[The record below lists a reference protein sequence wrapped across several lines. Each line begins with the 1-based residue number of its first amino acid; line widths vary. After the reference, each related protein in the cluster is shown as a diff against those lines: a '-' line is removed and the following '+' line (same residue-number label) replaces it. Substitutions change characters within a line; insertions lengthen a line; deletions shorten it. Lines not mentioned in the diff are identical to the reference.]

1 MHQEPHEMSFEY
13 SITYKAENEYENPV
27 ENASWQF
34 LIVPENND
42 TQELMRVDIK
52 NSLGAKN
59 EFSEN
64 GYGFRTVRINTLEKF
79 QKLNFRATFKLKKK
93 SFNPFAQVPI
103 FDIASNYEL
112 VQSLDFK
119 VDFEPFLGQTKFTT
133 LPQASINLFVFDTAL
148 SIFDNLQK
156 LNTWVYQFI
165 KFNTGVTHVNTLLK
179 EILENP
185 EGVCQ
190 DFAHLFCAL
199 ARANKIPAR
208 YVSGYLHQGNGYFG
222 DSQMHAWAETYVPQV
237 GWVGFDPTNNLLVDD
252 NHIKVA
258 HGKDFNDCS
267 PLKGVVYSHGAN
279 KTSHSVEVQA
289 QQ

>member
-1 MHQEPHEMSFEY
+1 MSFEY
-13 SITYKAENEYENPV
+13 SITYNAENEYENPV

-42 TQELMRVDIK
+42 TQELLRVDVK

-93 SFNPFAQVPI
+93 SFNPFGQVPV
-103 FDIASNYEL
+103 FNIASNYEL

-133 LPQASINLFVFDTAL
+133 LPLASKNLFVFDPAL

-165 KFNTGVTHVNTLLK
+165 KFNTGVTHVYTLLE

-199 ARANKIPAR
+199 ARANNCLWIFASGKWILWRLADAR
-208 YVSGYLHQGNGYFG
+208 LGRDLRASGWLGR
-222 DSQMHAWAETYVPQV
+222 
-237 GWVGFDPTNNLLVDD
+237 L
-252 NHIKVA
+252 
-258 HGKDFNDCS
+258 
-267 PLKGVVYSHGAN
+267 
-279 KTSHSVEVQA
+279 
-289 QQ
+289 

>member
-1 MHQEPHEMSFEY
+1 MSFEY
-13 SITYKAENEYENPV
+13 SITYNAENEYENPV

-42 TQELMRVDIK
+42 TQELIRIDIK

-64 GYGFRTVRINTLEKF
+64 GYGFRTIRINTQEKF
-79 QKLNFRATFKLKKK
+79 QKLNFKATFKIKKI
-93 SFNPFAQVPI
+93 SLDPFGQVPVFNI
-103 FDIASNYEL
+103 SSNYEL
-112 VQSLDFK
+112 VQSLGFK
-119 VDFEPFLGQTKFTT
+119 VDFEPFLGQGKFTT
-133 LPQASINLFVFDTAL
+133 LPQSSKNLFAFDPTQ

-156 LNTWVYQFI
+156 LNLWVYRFI
-165 KFNTGVTHVNTLLK
+165 EFKPGATHVDTLLE
-179 EILENP
+179 EIIERP
-185 EGVCQ
+185 QGVCQ
-190 DFAHLFCAL
+190 DFTHLFCAL
-199 ARANKIPAR
+199 ARINRIPAR

-222 DSQMHAWAETYVPQV
+222 DSQMHAWAEAYVPQI
-237 GWVGFDPTNNLLVDD
+237 GWMGFDPANNLLAND

-279 KTSHSVEVQA
+279 KTSHTVEVHS

>member
-1 MHQEPHEMSFEY
+1 MSFEY
-13 SITYKAENEYENPV
+13 SITYNAENEYENPV

-42 TQELMRVDIK
+42 TQELIRIDIK

-64 GYGFRTVRINTLEKF
+64 GYGFRTIRINTQEKF
-79 QKLNFRATFKLKKK
+79 QKLNFKATFKIKKI
-93 SFNPFAQVPI
+93 SLDPFGQVPVFNI
-103 FDIASNYEL
+103 SSNYEL
-112 VQSLDFK
+112 VQSLGFK
-119 VDFEPFLGQTKFTT
+119 VDFEPFLGQGKFTT
-133 LPQASINLFVFDTAL
+133 LPQSSINLFAFDPTQ

-156 LNTWVYQFI
+156 LNLWVYRFI
-165 KFNTGVTHVNTLLK
+165 EFKPGATHVDTLLE
-179 EILENP
+179 EIIERP
-185 EGVCQ
+185 QGVCQ
-190 DFAHLFCAL
+190 DFTHLFCAL
-199 ARANKIPAR
+199 ARINRIPAR

-222 DSQMHAWAETYVPQV
+222 DSQMHAWAEAYVPQI
-237 GWVGFDPTNNLLVDD
+237 GWMGFDPANNLLAND

-279 KTSHSVEVQA
+279 KTSHTVEVHS